1 MVARTTGVRQTSRSV
16 PPPLPPG
23 PTTDRLPALD
33 TLRGVAVCGILLA
46 NVFVFFGLFIAP
58 PDVAVQLSASR
69 ADRVVVAVEHIL
81 VAGKFYSVF
90 SLLFG
95 IGFGLQLARR
105 GADALPLFR
114 RRLRVLML
122 LGAVHA
128 LLVWAG
134 DILLLYGLLGFTLPW
149 FARRTSRQLVQ
160 WMWVLLAAPTL
171 LYVIALVA
179 WMSLAGP
186 GPGGQSSSS
195 GPPAEVIA
203 IIARA
208 GTGGLLDGLVAN
220 LLFFVGRWADLFA
233 SVRFPKV
240 LGMFVLGLWLVRAGV
255 IHAPESHARLLR
267 RSRTLGLGLGL
278 AANIVAW
285 WAGARWPYLPPSA
298 GGLVGVVAQ
307 AIGYPLLA
315 VGYAAAVA
323 LAAHRHRWLSA
334 AFAPAGRMALTNYLT
349 QSVIC
354 VVLAMG
360 YGFGLW
366 WQVGPAATWLIAAL
380 IIGTQL
386 VMSALWLRRY
396 RLGPAEWLWRRLAF
410 GGPLPLRR

>member
-1 MVARTTGVRQTSRSV
+1 V
-16 PPPLPPG
+16 PLPFPPG
-23 PTTDRLPALD
+23 PATDRLPALD

-46 NVFVFFGLFIAP
+46 NVFVFFGLFVAP
-58 PDVAVQLSASR
+58 PDLLARLSAST
-69 ADRVVVAVEHIL
+69 ADRTVVAVEQIL

-105 GADALPLFR
+105 GDDARPLFR
-114 RRLRVLML
+114 RRLRVLAL
-122 LGAVHA
+122 LGALHA
-128 LLVWAG
+128 LLIWAG
-134 DILLLYGLLGFTLPW
+134 DILLLYALLGLTLPW

-160 WMWVLLAAPTL
+160 WTCALLAAPTM

-186 GPGGQSSSS
+186 GPGAGGSSAG
-195 GPPAEVIA
+195 GPPPEVMT
-203 IIARA
+203 IIARG
-208 GTGGLLDGLVAN
+208 GTGGVLDGLVAN
-220 LLFFVGRWADLFA
+220 LIFFVGRWADLFA

-255 IHAPESHARLLR
+255 IHAPGSHERLLR
-267 RSRTLGLGLGL
+267 RSRALGLGLGL
-278 AANIVAW
+278 VANVVAW
-285 WAGARWPYLPPSA
+285 WVGTRWPYLPPSA

-315 VGYAAAVA
+315 VGYAAAVT
-323 LAAHRHRWLSA
+323 LAVQRHRWLSA

-366 WQVGPAATWLIAAL
+366 WQLGPAATWRIAAL

-386 VMSALWLRRY
+386 ALSALWLRRY